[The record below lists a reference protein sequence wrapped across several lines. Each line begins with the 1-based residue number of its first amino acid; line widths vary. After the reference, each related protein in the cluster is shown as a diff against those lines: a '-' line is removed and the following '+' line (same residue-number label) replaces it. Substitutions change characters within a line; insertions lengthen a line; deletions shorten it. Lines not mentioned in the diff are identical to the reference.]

1 MMFQRRLQVRDI
13 RNEGR
18 DLKDEFTKRLQQSS
32 EEVNR
37 FSEDML
43 TNLAILDGLF
53 RTGEELAEK
62 SSDAEVIRDYK
73 QLKQELTDG
82 VQDKAMEQKVNME
95 RAFLRRGKIIEFSRF
110 ETSICDA
117 PLSFELFLPL

>member
-1 MMFQRRLQVRDI
+1 MFLQIRDI

-18 DLKDEFTKRLQQSS
+18 DLKDEFTKHLEQTSK
-32 EEVNR
+32 EVIQ

-53 RTGEELAEK
+53 RTGEELAER

-73 QLKQELTDG
+73 QLKRELTDG
-82 VQDKAMEQKVNME
+82 VQDKTME
-95 RAFLRRGKIIEFSRF
+95 SRF
-110 ETSICDA
+110 VMQRLVLKEGRIHRSTISRIFA
-117 PLSFELFLPL
+117 

>member
-43 TNLAILDGLF
+43 TNLANLDGLF
-53 RTGEELAEK
+53 RTGEELAER
-62 SSDAEVIRDYK
+62 SSDAEVIRDYNH
-73 QLKQELTDG
+73 LKQELTDG
-82 VQDKAMEQKVNME
+82 VEHKVMEQKVNME
-95 RAFLRRGKIIEFSRF
+95 RVFLKRGKIIEFSRF
-110 ETSICDA
+110 ETSIIM
-117 PLSFELFLPL
+117 

>member
-18 DLKDEFTKRLQQSS
+18 DLKDEFTKRLQQLS

-43 TNLAILDGLF
+43 TNLANLDGLF
-53 RTGEELAEK
+53 RTGEELAER

-73 QLKQELTDG
+73 QLKRELTDG
-82 VQDKAMEQKVNME
+82 VQDKAMESKFVMQ
-95 RAFLRRGKIIEFSRF
+95 R
-110 ETSICDA
+110 
-117 PLSFELFLPL
+117 LFLKKGSVRCSTVSKNLA